1 MASVVGKFPFK
12 ETPSTPEPSP
22 AERIRRLAA
31 EQLARHDDAVRAADI
46 RTGDPVEPVLSAS
59 RDLIQWTAQVAT
71 AMEYSPRLLSA
82 ESERLFADRVAT
94 LASAAMRTE
103 AARYAR
109 RSMGRTV
116 LVAGVC
122 FALLLVAGIAAGYQ
136 LGLRGST
143 ITIESRSGEIVGVCR
158 TDMIRPAPDSHGR
171 VCPVWLKLDV
181 ASLMGGAGR

>member
-1 MASVVGKFPFK
+1 MASVAGKVSFK
-12 ETPSTPEPSP
+12 EIPPTPEPSP

-31 EQLARHDDAVRAADI
+31 EQLARHDDAVKAADI
-46 RTGDPVEPVLSAS
+46 RAGDPVEPVLSAS

-71 AMEYSPRLLSA
+71 AMEHSPRLLSA
-82 ESERLFADRVAT
+82 EAERLFADRVAT
-94 LASAAMRTE
+94 LASVAMRTE

-122 FALLLVAGIAAGYQ
+122 FAFLLVGGIAAGYQ

-143 ITIESRSGEIVGVCR
+143 ITIESRSGEFVGLCR
-158 TDMIRPAPDSHGR
+158 ADLIRPAPDSRGR
-171 VCPVWLKLDV
+171 VCPVWLRLDV
-181 ASLMGGAGR
+181 ASLMGGAGK